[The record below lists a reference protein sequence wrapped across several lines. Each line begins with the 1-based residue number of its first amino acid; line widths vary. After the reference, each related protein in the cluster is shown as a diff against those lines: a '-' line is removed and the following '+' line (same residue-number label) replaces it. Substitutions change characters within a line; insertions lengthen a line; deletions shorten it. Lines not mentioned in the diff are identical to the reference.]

1 MNIKAMFSLKY
12 INFLWCLQRWSLR
25 LLMSLGRLPASPVW
39 SRAVETITQN
49 FRPAIAPE
57 QKQYI
62 VSYGSLM
69 EDESRHRPPIR
80 RSLSHVTNK
89 Q

>member
-1 MNIKAMFSLKY
+1 MFLLQY
-12 INFLWCLQRWSLR
+12 LNFLSCSRRWSLR
-25 LLMSLGRLPASPVW
+25 LVISLWMLPASPVW
-39 SRAVETITQN
+39 SQAVETITQN

>member
-25 LLMSLGRLPASPVW
+25 LLMSLGMLPASPVW
-39 SRAVETITQN
+39 SQTVEPITPN
-49 FRPAIAPE
+49 CRPAIAPE